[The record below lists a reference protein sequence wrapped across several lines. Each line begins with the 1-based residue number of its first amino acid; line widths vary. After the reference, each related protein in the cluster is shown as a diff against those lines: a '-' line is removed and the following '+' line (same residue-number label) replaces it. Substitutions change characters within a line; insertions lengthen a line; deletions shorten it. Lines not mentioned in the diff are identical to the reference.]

1 MLLSII
7 WGRNLKSEKSIFL
20 SLALSMLIHG
30 LALFSISKSD
40 QLRVQKINFSKIQ
53 SDQTESRMTMYI
65 QSENVIRKKHSQGLR
80 PQQKKTKKLLDKKI
94 KKVGKVKK
102 VKDQGRN
109 DLYAKYLN
117 EIRSLIQKGTKYPRV
132 AKKLKMQGKVKI
144 SFEIEWPN
152 KIKNLNIVDKS
163 DYELLNKS
171 ALSIVEE
178 MNDIPTIPNELNMK
192 MVKVVIPVVYELL

>member
-1 MLLSII
+1 
-7 WGRNLKSEKSIFL
+7 
-20 SLALSMLIHG
+20 
-30 LALFSISKSD
+30 
-40 QLRVQKINFSKIQ
+40 
-53 SDQTESRMTMYI
+53 
-65 QSENVIRKKHSQGLR
+65 
-80 PQQKKTKKLLDKKI
+80 
-94 KKVGKVKK
+94 
-102 VKDQGRN
+102 
-109 DLYAKYLN
+109 
-117 EIRSLIQKGTKYPRV
+117 
-132 AKKLKMQGKVKI
+132 MQGKVKI